1 MNLRIRFLDFSRDIA
16 GSPVQLFRMTQ
27 TGPIVA
33 PVLIGQ
39 TIVQDLE
46 AVFDIGEGTGEFAVR
61 LNATTG
67 TRFRSR
73 LLSFQQQVD
82 EGADEAVIA
91 FVLQEPMPSPMVLT
105 PAQVT
110 GSLPPLPFT
119 DGAVMITTLTL
130 TLGAGMITVTGSAT
144 HTATVTV
151 SDPFGFGVSTTFT
164 KSTPVTFTASFT
176 LAPVT
181 GVPTGERLIRVTL
194 GPLTVTA
201 AHGGLLGPL
210 ADIITN
216 VIIFFLDGT
225 IREQIEDSIQA
236 QIDAAVANAM
246 GENVPASATVT
257 VQSLAIAP
265 AGLTLTPVAGVP
277 GADVCPGE
285 VASGS
290 VRWRARA
297 QQDHL
302 RILRDKLIAR
312 SPLGVT
318 YLDALKRHQA
328 EIILLLLRNPDC
340 LKAMDAAVKAVL
352 AEFPARNPEKGRL
365 SKKAAAAI
373 EQFLRMAEKA
383 ASPKL
388 AAVAAALRNDLPKF
402 IETDVTKTLFEGW
415 QAQKAKKVA
424 KTAKSKKK

>member
-1 MNLRIRFLDFSRDIA
+1 
-16 GSPVQLFRMTQ
+16 
-27 TGPIVA
+27 
-33 PVLIGQ
+33 
-39 TIVQDLE
+39 
-46 AVFDIGEGTGEFAVR
+46 
-61 LNATTG
+61 
-67 TRFRSR
+67 
-73 LLSFQQQVD
+73 
-82 EGADEAVIA
+82 
-91 FVLQEPMPSPMVLT
+91 MVLT

-110 GSLPPLPFT
+110 GALPNLPFVT
-119 DGAVMITTLTL
+119 DDGAVMITTLTL
-130 TLGAGMITVTGSAT
+130 ALGGGMITATGTAT
-144 HTATVTV
+144 HRATVTV
-151 SDPFGFGVSTTFT
+151 RDPFGFGASTTFT
-164 KSTPVTFTASFT
+164 KSTPVTFTTSFT

-181 GVPTGERLIRVTL
+181 AVPAGERLIRVML

-285 VASGS
+285 VGSGS

-340 LKAMDAAVKAVL
+340 LKAMDAAVNAVL

-365 SKKAAAAI
+365 SKKAAAEI
-373 EQFLRMAEKA
+373 EQFLRLAEKA

-402 IETDVTKTLFEGW
+402 VETDVTKILFEGW
-415 QAQKAKKVA
+415 QAQKTKKVA
-424 KTAKSKKK
+424 KTAKSKKR